1 MEPTAKAGE
10 AAANV
15 ASGGGLDIPT
25 IIENFGTLIYVV
37 IAILAIWGT
46 YNAIMIYRT
55 MAKRSLP
62 PQEAEGLV
70 QRVREFLLAKNDAKA
85 ALDACLDPTH
95 WHSALAQL
103 MAVGLKNR
111 HKGLTRVK
119 QLLVMDFHT
128 EVLSTMENRL
138 ASIGTASRMGPLLGL
153 LGTVIS
159 MIAAFARMS
168 AGSRP
173 DPGALAGAISLGLWT
188 TAAGL
193 ILATPLMTVAN
204 DIQARLRKLRDR
216 TERQLQDYIEIL
228 EQAEANAAARGS
240 RSTARAGASR

>member
-10 AAANV
+10 AASSV
-15 ASGGGLDIPT
+15 ASGGGLDIPS
-25 IIENFGTLIYVV
+25 IIENFGSLIYV
-37 IAILAIWGT
+37 AIGLLAIWGT
-46 YNAIMIYRT
+46 YNAILIYRS
-55 MAKRSLP
+55 MAKKSLP
-62 PQEAEGLV
+62 APEAEALI
-70 QRVREFLLAKNDAKA
+70 QRVRELVLSKNDTKA
-85 ALDACLDPTH
+85 AVDACLDPTH

-111 HKGLTRVK
+111 HKGLAKVK

-128 EVLSTMENRL
+128 EVVSTMENRL

-173 DPGALAGAISLGLWT
+173 DPAALAGSISLGLWT

-193 ILATPLMTVAN
+193 IIATPLMTVAN

-216 TERQLQDYIEIL
+216 TERQLQDFVEVL
-228 EQAEANAAARGS
+228 EQADANAAARGA
-240 RSTARAGASR
+240 RAARAGSPR